1 MSSEQIGTRILAD
14 AAHVDISKIRA
25 GTLTQVEEE
34 KLTDASDAIARAKIY
49 VDDSSALSPLE
60 IRSRCRR
67 LKQEQGLDMVVID
80 YIQLLSAI
88 RQQKD
93 ANRVMETAEISRTLK
108 QLARELNVPVIALSQ
123 LSRNSEYRDG
133 GEPRLADL
141 RDSGSIEQDA
151 DVVIMLWRPK
161 EQGDE
166 FYDNVN
172 VKVAK
177 HRNGPIGDLQLVFRK
192 ATTSFTTGEQ

>member
-1 MSSEQIGTRILAD
+1 DSPNMTMME
-14 AAHVDISKIRA
+14 IRA
-25 GTLTQVEEE
+25 
-34 KLTDASDAIARAKIY
+34 KA
-49 VDDSSALSPLE
+49 
-60 IRSRCRR
+60 RR
-67 LKQEQGLDMVVID
+67 LKQRNDLKLIVID

-93 ANRVMETAEISRTLK
+93 ANRVMETAEISRALK
-108 QLARELNVPVIALSQ
+108 QIARELNVPVIALSQ
-123 LSRNSEYRDG
+123 LSRNSEYRDS

-192 ATTSFTTGEQ
+192 ATTSFTSGEQ